1 MDEEKIVEVVQAAV
15 KAAVQ
20 KQEAARAK
28 QERQKVL
35 YNTRMLME
43 GYREMQEHLKIAIS
57 EVEELEEDEY
67 SILRGENSHLESVRR
82 SKLQT
87 AMMIANIDR
96 AMEQL
101 KKELTEKGQKYKY
114 EAFKMHYI
122 DGFTLEDIA
131 EKLNCGKNTPS
142 RWIKEMIRRMSVK
155 IFGIQGIEKW

>member
-1 MDEEKIVEVVQAAV
+1 MDEEKIAEVVQAAV

-20 KQEAARAK
+20 EQEAARAK

>member
-20 KQEAARAK
+20 EQEAARAK

-122 DGFTLEDIA
+122 DGLTLEDIA